1 MLTLPNQEPVQEDME
16 LPTDELPEDN
26 LMSEDGVSEDDNM
39 AKIQMLDNHINS
51 LPEEL
56 QAQFEDGFRKY
67 DDLPELFGMLMP
79 DAYEYFKLV
88 QQGVRGQSQQPQ
100 QDSPAASPMAP
111 PAGEQAQTPLLGGA
125 TQPAKDTPA
134 FTGLAQ

>member
-1 MLTLPNQEPVQEDME
+1 MLMQPSAQEETPTQPQMPEAPTEVAPDAGRME
-16 LPTDELPEDN
+16 KL
-26 LMSEDGVSEDDNM
+26 
-39 AKIQMLDNHINS
+39 QMLDEHINA
-51 LPEEL
+51 LPQEL

-88 QQGVRGQSQQPQ
+88 QEGVRGQSQQPQ
-100 QDSPAASPMAP
+100 PNSPAASPSAP
-111 PAGEQAQTPLLGGA
+111 PAGEEAQTPLLGGA